1 MNIIIFPISAQE
13 IYFATQGLHKLCSS
27 PSMPRDFTYNHV
39 RLVTVY
45 NINSFYLFTWLY
57 VGWHLLP
64 TIFSFISDPSSSSD
78 KRQHEIFYKIN
89 LLDKP
94 TSNCLNSLNSCLSS
108 LAECKYP
115 KATAPL
121 SLSLPYTPPTSTLR

>member
-1 MNIIIFPISAQE
+1 
-13 IYFATQGLHKLCSS
+13 
-27 PSMPRDFTYNHV
+27 MPRDFTYNRV

-121 SLSLPYTPPTSTLR
+121 SLSPLHSTNFNPLLISKHRCHSKTKELLPQCIYFYGYWM